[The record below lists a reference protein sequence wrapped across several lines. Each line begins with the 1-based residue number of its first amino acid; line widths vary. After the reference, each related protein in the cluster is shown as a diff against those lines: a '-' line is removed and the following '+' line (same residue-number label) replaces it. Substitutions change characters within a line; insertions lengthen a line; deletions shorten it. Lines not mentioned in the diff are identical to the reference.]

1 MARMALSSDALV
13 IVSLAEKDWSAVRAI
28 YLEGIATGN
37 STFEKSAPEW
47 DTWDRDHLPT
57 CRFTA
62 RYGDEIVGWAA
73 LSLVS
78 RRTVYAGVAEVSVYV
93 AARARGQGVGM
104 ALLSA
109 IVKASERAGIW
120 TLQGGVFPENTASVA
135 LCRKAGFRVVGTRTR
150 IGCMDGR
157 WRDVMLL
164 ERRSPV
170 AGV

>member
-1 MARMALSSDALV
+1 MALSSDALV
-13 IVSLAEKDWSAVRAI
+13 IVSLAPKDWSAVRAI

-57 CRFTA
+57 CRLTA
-62 RYGDEIVGWAA
+62 RCGDEIVGWAA
-73 LSLVS
+73 LSPVS

-120 TLQGGVFPENTASVA
+120 TLQGGVFPENTASLA
-135 LCRKAGFRVVGTRTR
+135 LCRKAGFRVVGTRKR

>member
-1 MARMALSSDALV
+1 MGLSSDSFEIA
-13 IVSLAEKDWSAVRAI
+13 SLAPQDWTAVRAI

-47 DTWDRDHLPT
+47 EMWDRDHLPT
-57 CRFTA
+57 CRLTA
-62 RYGDEIVGWAA
+62 RCGDEIVGWAA
-73 LSLVS
+73 LSPVS
-78 RRTVYAGVAEVSVYV
+78 RRTVYGGVAEVSVYV
-93 AARARGQGVGM
+93 AARARGEGVGL

-120 TLQGGVFPENTASVA
+120 TLQGGVFPENAASLA
-135 LCRKAGFRVVGTRTR
+135 LLRKAGFRIVGTRKR
-150 IGCMDGR
+150 IGCMDGQ